1 MKVLIAD
8 DHWMIR
14 SSLKQAIEKLNASLE
29 IIDVASFEEA
39 SDYLKAHPD
48 IDLMFVDLVMPGLSE
63 FEGLRSLRAN
73 YPDIP
78 IAVVSVHEDRE
89 HVVHAIAEGVI
100 AYIPKS
106 AGGAEFIN
114 ALTLVL
120 NGGVY
125 FPREILQGGRLH
137 SPLPVNL
144 GRSKPAPQPRERNLP
159 ILTTREDQVLE
170 LAKRGMSNASIAER
184 LGLSASTVRVHIHN
198 LGLKINLKDR
208 SKFKSAKRLVSQ
220 PRGVKVD
227 DEQ

>member
-14 SSLKQAIEKLNASLE
+14 SSLKRAIEQLNASLE
-29 IIDVASFEEA
+29 IIDAASFEEA
-39 SDYLKAHPD
+39 SDLLNKHPD
-48 IDLMFVDLVMPGLSE
+48 IDLMFIDLVMPGLSE

-78 IAVVSVHEDRE
+78 IAVVSVHEDRD
-89 HVVHAIAEGVI
+89 HIVHAIAEGVI

-137 SPLPVNL
+137 SPLPLSTEQNKA
-144 GRSKPAPQPRERNLP
+144 GPPPRGRNLP

-170 LAKRGMSNASIAER
+170 LLKRGVSNAGIAEQ

-208 SKFKSAKRLVSQ
+208 SKLSSKKRLDNRQS
-220 PRGVKVD
+220 RGGAS
-227 DEQ
+227 